1 MTDRYFKI
9 YKQFEEF
16 SRLISDINLQNE
28 SDYLDNNRN
37 DIYDRLRLPMRMFK
51 GTKQKYI
58 DSLIKDYF
66 NIDEFVFSVIDSE
79 GTSRIHS
86 DTYYKKEPNL
96 QRYCNF
102 AFPLSGDFNSRLT
115 YWPILDKLD
124 AQDVFKNSF
133 LKDEN
138 LHKYVDA
145 SKWHCSILH
154 KQYQPVLLNTSIP
167 HGVIGNGKS
176 LFAYITIVG
185 KTYEECADLYDA
197 ISSSAT
203 I

>member
-58 DSLIKDYF
+58 DSLINDYF

-138 LHKYVDA
+138 LHKYVDT

-154 KQYQPVLLNTSIP
+154 KQYQPVLLNTGIP
-167 HGVIGNGKS
+167 HGVIGKGKS
-176 LFAYITIVG
+176 LFAYITIIG

>member
-58 DSLIKDYF
+58 DSLINDYF

-154 KQYQPVLLNTSIP
+154 KQYQPVLLNTGIP
-167 HGVIGNGKS
+167 HGVIGKGKS
-176 LFAYITIVG
+176 LFAYITIIG

>member
-138 LHKYVDA
+138 LHKYVDT

-154 KQYQPVLLNTSIP
+154 KQYQPVLLNTGIP
-167 HGVIGNGKS
+167 HGVIGKGKS
-176 LFAYITIVG
+176 LFAYITIIG

>member
-138 LHKYVDA
+138 LHKYVDT

-154 KQYQPVLLNTSIP
+154 KQYQPVLLNTGIP
-167 HGVIGNGKS
+167 HGVIGKGKS

>member
-51 GTKQKYI
+51 GSKQKYI

-154 KQYQPVLLNTSIP
+154 KQYQPVLLNTGIP
-167 HGVIGNGKS
+167 HGVIGKGKS
-176 LFAYITIVG
+176 LFAYITIIG

>member
-58 DSLIKDYF
+58 DSLINDYF

-138 LHKYVDA
+138 LHKYVDT

-185 KTYEECADLYDA
+185 KTYEDCADLYDA

>member
-1 MTDRYFKI
+1 MKKY
-9 YKQFEEF
+9 YKTYPQFEDF
-16 SRLISDINLQNE
+16 SKVISNINLEDDN
-28 SDYLDNNRN
+28 DYLDNGRN
-37 DIYDRLRLPMRMFK
+37 DIYDRLRLPIRMFK

-66 NIDEFVFSVIDSE
+66 NLDEFVFSIISSK

-86 DTYYKKEPNL
+86 DTYYKKEAKL
-96 QRYCNF
+96 QRYCNL
-102 AFPLSGDFNSRLT
+102 AFPLSGDFNTRLT

-138 LHKYVDA
+138 LYKYADA

-154 KQYQPVLLNTSIP
+154 KQYQPVLLNTSDP
-167 HGVIGNGKS
+167 HGVIGNGNS
-176 LFAYITIVG
+176 LFAYITIIG
-185 KTYEECADLYDA
+185 KSYEECAALYDA

>member
-16 SRLISDINLQNE
+16 SRLISDINLQDE
-28 SDYLDNNRN
+28 SDYLYNDRN

-145 SKWHCSILH
+145 SKWYCSILH

-167 HGVIGNGKS
+167 HGVIGKGKS
-176 LFAYITIVG
+176 LFAYITIIG